1 MSAKLNLVSVE
12 DLVKESG
19 VKYTT
24 LIEIG
29 SNVIKKPSVVV
40 MAKTAKTLGIYIE
53 KVIK

>member
-1 MSAKLNLVSVE
+1 VE
-12 DLVKESG
+12 NLVKESG

-24 LIEIG
+24 LAKIE

-40 MAKTAKTLGIYIE
+40 MAKTAKILGVSIE